1 MKKIIFIAL
10 LMLAAQFGFSQY
22 STITYYHFKSKIMK
36 KLIPIIIV
44 IIALFMPSCS
54 RYTNGGGGGC
64 GVWYPKKYTGTYTP
78 KNTSWRGTSGVH

>member
-1 MKKIIFIAL
+1 
-10 LMLAAQFGFSQY
+10 
-22 STITYYHFKSKIMK
+22 MK

-44 IIALFMPSCS
+44 IIALFMSSCS